1 MCRQT
6 LPEAFA
12 VLTVGLLAAK
22 AGRVGPLWRQARVSL
37 ARIGFG
43 GEPWPNTG

>member
-12 VLTVGLLAAK
+12 LTVGLLAAK
-22 AGRVGPLWRQARVSL
+22 AGRVGPFRAAGKSELGRA
-37 ARIGFG
+37 
-43 GEPWPNTG
+43 